1 MLTIRPLFPTDR
13 EPLAALLSRTP
24 EFSADETATALELI
38 DEVIGRGVETTYR
51 ALVAIDEERWLG
63 YVCYGPTPMTL
74 DTWDLYWI
82 VAAPEARGEGVGR
95 ALHEAC
101 LGDVARSGGRR
112 VRIETSTRE
121 GYGATL
127 AFYDRLGYERV
138 GVITDFYAPGDDLVT
153 SVKRV

>member
-1 MLTIRPLFPTDR
+1 MPNIRPLSATDR
-13 EPLAALLSRTP
+13 EPLAALLSQTR

-38 DEVIGRGVETTYR
+38 DEIIARGTDTTYR
-51 ALVAIDEERWLG
+51 ALVATDEGRWLG

-82 VAAPEARGEGVGR
+82 ATAPDTRGKGIGR
-95 ALHEAC
+95 ALHDAC
-101 LGDVARSGGRR
+101 LHQITLAGGRR

-127 AFYDRLGYERV
+127 AFYDRLGYQRV
-138 GVITDFYAPGDDLVT
+138 GVIPDFYAPGDDLVT
-153 SVKRV
+153 SVKSF